1 MNINKLEKIIRLH
14 LDGYSNRKI
23 ADEVGLSHQAI
34 ADAISGWR
42 EQKYEIYRDAIPL
55 EEEII
60 ELAKY
65 RRDKKIGM
73 EELKNALLLSNLI
86 KDLGL
91 DVENVFNVAQY
102 LKNLPAVERNS
113 FLESAKIAF
122 EDLKK
127 ENLTYKELSQ
137 LIFEK
142 EESLKGLKKESKI

>member
-14 LDGYSNRKI
+14 LEGFSNRKI

-34 ADAISGWR
+34 ADAISEWR

-73 EELKNALLLSNLI
+73 EELTNVLLLSHLI

-102 LKNLPAVERNS
+102 LKNLPRMKGTV
-113 FLESAKIAF
+113 FLKVQK
-122 EDLKK
+122 LH
-127 ENLTYKELSQ
+127 
-137 LIFEK
+137 
-142 EESLKGLKKESKI
+142 SKT